1 MGGAGEVRL
10 LAECSFVGKT
20 LTWCLSTFSHFVV
33 VGDILQSVAVLCY
46 SPATAT
52 SPPSVEL
59 VARDWDSA
67 AITALAQ
74 LWAPPST
81 PPHSS
86 ASPSAQS
93 TPVFLAC
100 DASYN
105 VFTFHRATAGTEE
118 DRSRVDIAAK
128 FHVGDFVNCVRE
140 GSLVRTPQ
148 LQPHSNSGGGGEDGG
163 LGDDGAGWRV
173 QGSHLMAT
181 RSGAILVVAPLGRAE
196 FVWLSRLEEAMEK
209 LIGGVGRLDHR
220 TWRGWKGERGRRE
233 AATVGVVDGDLVEMA
248 LELRPE
254 QQTALSQL
262 MQAPWQDILRRVE
275 EVSRI
280 H

>member
-1 MGGAGEVRL
+1 MRL

-20 LTWCLSTFSHFVV
+20 LTWALSTFSQFVV
-33 VGDILQSVAVLCY
+33 VGDVLQSVAFLCY

-52 SPPSVEL
+52 SPPSIEL

-67 AITALAQ
+67 SITALAQ
-74 LWAPPST
+74 LWTPPS
-81 PPHSS
+81 PPQGAGVAS
-86 ASPSAQS
+86 AAAQA
-93 TPVFLAC
+93 PVFLAC
-100 DASYN
+100 DAAYN
-105 VFTFHRATAGTEE
+105 VFSFHRSTAGSEE
-118 DRSRVDIAAK
+118 ERSRVEVAAK
-128 FHVGDFVNCVRE
+128 FHVGDFVNAIRE
-140 GSLVRTPQ
+140 GSLVRSPQ
-148 LQPHSNSGGGGEDGG
+148 PQPPSAGGGGGEAEEGG
-163 LGDDGAGWRV
+163 GWRV

-209 LIGGVGRLDHR
+209 VVGGVGRLDHR

-233 AATVGVVDGDLVEMA
+233 AATVGVVDGDLIEMA
-248 LELRPE
+248 LELRAE
-254 QQTALSQL
+254 QQTQLSQA
-262 MQAPWQDILRRVE
+262 MQQPWPDILRRVE